1 MVAYRYGISLLV
13 FDSILVRCAHSQAI
27 ELNIRREISYLRA
40 PMYYSLFM
48 SMSPRCC
55 MSVLTWVARN
65 PTVWLY
71 CKTCVSLNDCKYMKI
86 MYVNCGTV
94 KKRMWKRSSQL

>member
-48 SMSPRCC
+48 SMSPCCC
-55 MSVLTWVARN
+55 MSAHMGSAKSYRLVILQN
-65 PTVWLY
+65 M
-71 CKTCVSLNDCKYMKI
+71 CKSK
-86 MYVNCGTV
+86 
-94 KKRMWKRSSQL
+94 